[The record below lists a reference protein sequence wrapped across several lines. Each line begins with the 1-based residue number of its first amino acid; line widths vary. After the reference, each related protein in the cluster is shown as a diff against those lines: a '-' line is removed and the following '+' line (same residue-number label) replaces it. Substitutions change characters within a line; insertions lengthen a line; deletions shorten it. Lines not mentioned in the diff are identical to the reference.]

1 MEELWKKLEHPF
13 VDDIYEISPLG
24 NIRDDYGNIV
34 KDVTTSTNG
43 YLYCELK
50 SSVFYKQE
58 GYKYDTVRLCVDD
71 LVAESFITIPEAL
84 KPNTLLRLNH
94 KDGNKLNVA
103 SDNLEWCENVE
114 IWKLVVN
121 SLVVPMTYQISSLGK
136 LRNIKTGYEYSIIFD
151 RTKRPLYNLKCKD
164 GRYIQIYVKYLLA
177 EAFVEGK
184 KTQHDMVRLIN
195 HINSD
200 ISLKNIEWF
209 TPNED
214 GQEYPNERWVDLIY
228 GDVKRDMYLVS
239 SYGRVKNKHT
249 RCILKPMV
257 NKGYL
262 YVKLMRTDCNSYK
275 EAIHRIVCT
284 MFNGDSD
291 GLPHVNH
298 IDGNKHNNYYTNL
311 EWCTPKENVEHA
323 IRTGLTPPVKRGEE
337 SGNAKISERDAEEIC
352 RLIVIHKGNIHAI
365 MNDITN
371 TTITRKII
379 EGILYKLSW
388 RHVSDKYF
396 NKGDFCNVIPHAG
409 SKLSEELVEEVC
421 KSIIRNYG
429 DTRYVILEFEDNP
442 DLSSKVIN
450 NIKNKRSWK
459 SVSDKFFSI
468 EDLRILHEKKIRMIK
483 TALCKYNGDIQSSYD
498 ELISDLPYLTKGYLS
513 QFKNDEK
520 YFPKNFF
527 KDDRL
532 SE

>member
-13 VDDIYEISPLG
+13 VDDIYEISSLG

-71 LVAESFITIPEAL
+71 LVAESFITIPEVL
-84 KPNTLLRLNH
+84 KQNTLLCLNH
-94 KDGNKLNVA
+94 KDGNNLNVA

-114 IWKLVVN
+114 IWKPVMN
-121 SLVVPMTYQISSLGK
+121 SLVVPMMYQISSLGK
-136 LRNIKTGYEYSIIFD
+136 LRNIETGYEYSIVFD
-151 RTKRPLYNLKCKD
+151 RKQRPLYNLKCKD

-239 SYGRVKNKHT
+239 SYGRIKNKHT
-249 RCILKPMV
+249 GCLLKPMV
-257 NKGYL
+257 NNGYL
-262 YVKLMRTDCNSYK
+262 YVKLMRTDSNSYK

-284 MFNGDSD
+284 MFNGASD

-323 IRTGLTPPVKRGEE
+323 IRTGLTTLPCDRPSLKGDDHPSTKIKDSIVEHICE
-337 SGNAKISERDAEEIC
+337 LLIQMFGNSEWVHKTLISEGLEVPMKTIQHIKHKES
-352 RLIVIHKGNIHAI
+352 RLSI
-365 MNDITN
+365 
-371 TTITRKII
+371 
-379 EGILYKLSW
+379 
-388 RHVSDKYF
+388 SDKYF
-396 NKGDFCNVIPHAG
+396 TKESIKAI
-409 SKLSEELVEEVC
+409 EE
-421 KSIIRNYG
+421 R
-429 DTRYVILEFEDNP
+429 
-442 DLSSKVIN
+442 
-450 NIKNKRSWK
+450 
-459 SVSDKFFSI
+459 
-468 EDLRILHEKKIRMIK
+468 KI
-483 TALCKYNGDIQSSYD
+483 
-498 ELISDLPYLTKGYLS
+498 ELIKQSMLKHEGSLKDVLNELLPVMPYLTDSYLQ
-513 QFKNDEK
+513 QFKYSGK

-527 KDDRL
+527 KDGRL
-532 SE
+532 GE